1 MNHETPRGEG
11 PAVSVLI
18 GVHNGLPYVE
28 SAVRSM
34 MEQTLQN
41 IEIVVVDD
49 ASTDGTPD
57 VLRRLAVED
66 KRIRVATLERNLR
79 LPKTLNHGLELA
91 RAPLIARMDA
101 DDLSEPNRL
110 EVQKRYMDTHPGVV
124 LVGSG
129 FHRIDENGRAF
140 YVRKDPGD
148 AYAVRWLARLI
159 TPIIHP
165 TFMFRARLPNGEA
178 PRYDPAWTHSED
190 YDLQVRLIDYGN
202 LVLLP
207 DPLVKW
213 RAHKS
218 SITAVSKVPQE
229 QGLEISHRYSLATLP
244 ADIAEGLMPFR
255 KGYYLNEPV
264 PPADIFA
271 GFRAL
276 VAHDVARDP
285 SRRAW
290 IRRQSVKLAKHAM
303 TRGGRSQSEIARAFL
318 SSGRDFAPD
327 MALRALEAMRLL
339 PSILRSDPVVTNA
352 PVNL

>member
-1 MNHETPRGEG
+1 MNYITNSGEV

-18 GVHNGLPYVE
+18 GVRNGLPYVE

-34 MEQTLQN
+34 MQQTLQN
-41 IEIVVVDD
+41 IEIIVVDD
-49 ASTDGTPD
+49 ASTDETPN
-57 VLRRLAVED
+57 VLRQLAVED
-66 KRIRVATLERNLR
+66 KRVRVVTLERNLR
-79 LPKTLNHGLELA
+79 LPGALNHGLELA

-110 EVQKRYMDTHPGVV
+110 EVQKRYMDAHLGVV

-165 TFMFRARLPNGEA
+165 TFMFRARLPNGEV
-178 PRYDPAWTHSED
+178 PRYDPIWTHSED
-190 YDLQVRLIDYGN
+190 YDLQVRLFEHGD

-207 DPLVKW
+207 NPLVKW

-218 SITAVSKVPQE
+218 SITASSKVPQE

-255 KGYYLNEPV
+255 QGYYLNEPV
-264 PPADIFA
+264 LPANIFA
-271 GFRAL
+271 GFRRLVTYDTAL
-276 VAHDVARDP
+276 EP

-303 TRGGRSQSEIARAFL
+303 TRGGRSQAEITRAFL
-318 SSGRDFAPD
+318 GPGRDFIPD
-327 MALRALEAMRLL
+327 MALRALEAKRLL
-339 PSILRSDPVVTNA
+339 PAALRSDPIVTSA
-352 PVNL
+352 PMTL